1 MNGRILESDVLSH
14 GLESGYRT
22 DLMQHQFPFA
32 VLYLTIPQN
41 LVDVNIHPAKR
52 EVRFSDS
59 QKVYEFIDRS
69 VFRTLHKEEL
79 IPRATLQTGKEIR
92 EEEQKE
98 KEALAGEHIEP
109 FEIKKTG
116 RPSPEYSGKPETAA
130 EVTINY
136 VITDVEKKRKFVCV
150 DPHDIP
156 VVAVIDPDMMSSMP
170 KGLTAATGM
179 DALTHAIILG
189 EFMINIIFYGFV
201 ALGAPT
207 AIQDV
212 ITGFALLIII
222 TLTTKINKGEIVK

>member
-116 RPSPEYSGKPETAA
+116 GRLLNTPENQKPPPCRKMQKRIPSSPIIARSGMQRKKP
-130 EVTINY
+130 
-136 VITDVEKKRKFVCV
+136 KR
-150 DPHDIP
+150 
-156 VVAVIDPDMMSSMP
+156 
-170 KGLTAATGM
+170 TR
-179 DALTHAIILG
+179 
-189 EFMINIIFYGFV
+189 MI
-201 ALGAPT
+201 
-207 AIQDV
+207 
-212 ITGFALLIII
+212 
-222 TLTTKINKGEIVK
+222 